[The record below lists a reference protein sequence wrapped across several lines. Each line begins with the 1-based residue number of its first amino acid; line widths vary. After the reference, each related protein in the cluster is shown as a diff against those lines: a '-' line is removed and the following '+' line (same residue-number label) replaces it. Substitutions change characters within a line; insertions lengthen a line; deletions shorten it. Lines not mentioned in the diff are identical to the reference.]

1 MVKEGIVLSHRISK
15 KGIEV
20 DGDKVEVIEILPSP
34 ISIKGV
40 RSFLGHAGFYR
51 RFIKDFLKITHLL
64 CKLLEKD
71 CKFYFDESCLK
82 AFDELKEKLVS
93 APIIISPDW
102 NIPFEVMCD
111 ASWIALGVI
120 LGQRRNKIIYP
131 ITMLVKP

>member
-1 MVKEGIVLSHRISK
+1 M
-15 KGIEV
+15 
-20 DGDKVEVIEILPSP
+20 
-34 ISIKGV
+34 
-40 RSFLGHAGFYR
+40 
-51 RFIKDFLKITHLL
+51 

-120 LGQRRNKIIYP
+120 LGQRRNKILHP
-131 ITMLVKP
+131 INYASKALKEAQKNYTLTEQEILTVVFAF